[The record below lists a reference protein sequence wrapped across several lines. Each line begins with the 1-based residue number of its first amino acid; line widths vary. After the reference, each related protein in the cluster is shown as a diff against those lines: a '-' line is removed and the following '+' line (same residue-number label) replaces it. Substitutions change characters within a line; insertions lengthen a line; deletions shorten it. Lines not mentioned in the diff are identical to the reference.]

1 MGYSSQ
7 AGAVLLKTQATKGTF
22 PANFDTTAVGLKIR
36 SGALGANRDLLV
48 PDPEIGGGRDTS
60 DAYLGAISFSGDYE
74 FYARME
80 SIATLLGAAL
90 GITNTVWDGT
100 GMVGTHT
107 ITPSDAAQ
115 LPFIA
120 VQEQIGAGLDNFNY
134 TDAVVNTFHLESEAN
149 GYLMGTAGL
158 IAITQAPTTSPVAD
172 PDFDNTPL
180 IVGTN
185 ITASYNGVTVPA
197 KSFSLDINNN
207 FEDDDFRLGS
217 FFLGDLTPKSREI
230 TAKLTIR
237 HDAKDMWRQA
247 TYGTSAAVAPG
258 GLVTK
263 QPLVITMTTYEN
275 IVGSTP
281 PVKSSLQFTIP
292 KCVISPFAYSP
303 SGDDVLENDLDL
315 RGLRPD
321 PANPILTAVLKNG
334 LQTVA

>member
-1 MGYSSQ
+1 MGFSSQ
-7 AGAVLLKTQATKGTF
+7 AGAVLLRTQTAKGTF
-22 PANFDTTAVGLKIR
+22 PADFDAEAVGLKIR

-74 FYARME
+74 YYVRLEAL
-80 SIATLLGAAL
+80 ATILGAAL
-90 GITNTVWDGT
+90 GDTDTVWDPVA
-100 GMVGTHT
+100 MVGTHT

-115 LPFIA
+115 LPFLA

-134 TDAVVNTFHLESEAN
+134 TDAVVNTLHFEAEAN

-158 IAITQAPTTSPVAD
+158 IAAKQAPTLTPVLA
-172 PDFDNTPL
+172 PEFDNTPM

-185 ITASYNGVTVPA
+185 ITVTYNGVTVPA
-197 KSFSLDINNN
+197 KSFSMDINNN

-217 FFLGDLTPKSREI
+217 FFLGDLTPKQREI
-230 TAKLTIR
+230 TAQLSIR
-237 HDAKDMWRQA
+237 HDAKEMWRQA

-263 QPLVITMTTYEN
+263 QPLVVNMTTYED
-275 IVGSTP
+275 IVGSVP
-281 PVKSSLQFTIP
+281 PVKASLQITIP
-292 KCVISPFAYSP
+292 KCVISPFAYGP

-321 PANPILTAVLKNG
+321 PATPILTAVLKNA
-334 LQTVA
+334 LETVA

>member
-1 MGYSSQ
+1 MGFSSQ
-7 AGAVLLKTQATKGTF
+7 AGAVLLRTQATKGTF
-22 PANFDTTAVGLKIR
+22 PADFDTTAIGVKVR

-60 DAYLGAISFSGDYE
+60 DAYLGAISFAGDYE

-80 SIATLLGAAL
+80 SVGTFLAAAL
-90 GITNTVWDGT
+90 GTKNSSWDAT

-115 LPFIA
+115 LPFLA
-120 VQEQIGAGLDNFNY
+120 VQEQIGAGLDDFNY
-134 TDAVVNTFHLESEAN
+134 TDAVVNTFHLEAEAN

-158 IAITQAPTTSPVAD
+158 IAITQAPTATPVAA

-180 IVGTN
+180 VVGTN
-185 ITASYNGVTVPA
+185 ITATYDGVTVPA

-230 TAKLTIR
+230 TAQLSIR

-247 TYGTSAAVAPG
+247 TYGTAAAVAPG
-258 GLVTK
+258 GIVTK
-263 QPLVITMTTYEN
+263 KPLVITMTTYED
-275 IVGSTP
+275 IAGSTP
-281 PVKSSLQFTIP
+281 AVKASLQFTIP
-292 KCVISPFAYSP
+292 KCVISPFAYAP

-321 PANPILTAVLKNG
+321 PANPILTAVLKNA
-334 LQTVA
+334 LQTLA